1 MGDVLTEGVLGY
13 PPRERELGIVSL
25 AIPILYEGQRGLSAQ
40 RRHGT
45 TSRRSTSSPTASSKT
60 V

>member
-1 MGDVLTEGVLGY
+1 MAALTIPHSLPKSAQAGLATQERGY
-13 PPRERELGIVSL
+13 R
-25 AIPILYEGQRGLSAQ
+25 LSTQ

-45 TSRRSTSSPTASSKT
+45 TSKRSTSSPTASSKT